1 VNRIVPLA
9 PDLAVRI
16 LPDVTRARTKPD
28 LTFSGFRYRRVRL
41 ARTDVSALNRLI
53 VQCAEDMV
61 FHRDAH
67 AWIPR
72 FVSTNRHY
80 RIECVTSRVPHGTG
94 IMNVATQRVVATGNA
109 A

>member
-1 VNRIVPLA
+1 MPLA
-9 PDLAVRI
+9 PDLAIRI

-28 LTFSGFRYRRVRL
+28 LTFSGFRYRRLSLTRP
-41 ARTDVSALNRLI
+41 DVSALNRLI
-53 VQCAEDMV
+53 VQCAEDIV

-67 AWIPR
+67 AWIPG
-72 FVSTNRHY
+72 FVSKNRHY

-94 IMNVATQRVVATGNA
+94 IMNVATQRVIAKSQA